1 MTEKQKLWAHFYE
14 TIGDATLAAKVAGYE
29 NPTSAGNRNLENEEV
44 RRYREEWRKNN
55 VAQAMEV
62 VEFLSTVMR
71 GMQDGEGK
79 NTVSGRE
86 QLRAAELLAK
96 RYGLLNE
103 REEEKVDSI
112 KVVVEYK

>member
-1 MTEKQKLWAHFYE
+1 MTEKQKLWAQFYE
-14 TIGDATLAAKVAGYE
+14 NTGDATLAAKVVGYE

-44 RRYREEWRKNN
+44 RKYREEWRKNN
-55 VAQAMEV
+55 VAHAMEV

-96 RYGLLNE
+96 RYGLLSE
-103 REEEKVDSI
+103 QEDESVDCI
-112 KVVVEYK
+112 RNIVEYK